1 MVVYMKLC
9 TYIDYF
15 MKDITKQWKVKF
27 ALIIKNVLYIN
38 IYINHLFVFWEDDS
52 SWRLKWNKKFN
63 LKIEM
68 FGFKMLHI

>member
-52 SWRLKWNKKFN
+52 SWRLKWNKKF
-63 LKIEM
+63 
-68 FGFKMLHI
+68 